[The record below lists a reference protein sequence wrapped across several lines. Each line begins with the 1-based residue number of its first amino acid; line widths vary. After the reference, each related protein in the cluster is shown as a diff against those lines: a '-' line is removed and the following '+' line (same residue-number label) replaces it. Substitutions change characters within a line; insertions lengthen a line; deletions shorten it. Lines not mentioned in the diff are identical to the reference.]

1 MYVFMLIKI
10 ESSAICKLPKICQS
24 VKLWSSNDIGMR
36 NYNRVYCTS
45 AIAGMYLISISSK
58 KLIRQMSIK
67 NHKKLTSSKT
77 APLLEQSCIQKI

>member
-36 NYNRVYCTS
+36 HHNRVYCTIE
-45 AIAGMYLISISSK
+45 IAGMYLISISSR
-58 KLIRQMSIK
+58 KLIRKNVNK
-67 NHKKLTSSKT
+67 NHKN
-77 APLLEQSCIQKI
+77 